1 MSWIQPGQVSR
12 NAPGANTL
20 SFHESL
26 RQNMLLPF
34 VVLAVQEPIEDLSQG
49 ADMVQ
54 VVQDDHKRHLH
65 SIVFTIALVGKV
77 GEVLAEF
84 L

>member
-1 MSWIQPGQVSR
+1 
-12 NAPGANTL
+12 
-20 SFHESL
+20 
-26 RQNMLLPF
+26 MLLPF